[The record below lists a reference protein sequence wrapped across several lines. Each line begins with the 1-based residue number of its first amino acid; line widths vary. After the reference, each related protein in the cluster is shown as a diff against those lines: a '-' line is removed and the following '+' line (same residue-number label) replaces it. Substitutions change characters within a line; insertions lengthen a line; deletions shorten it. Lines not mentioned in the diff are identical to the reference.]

1 MAVSF
6 MLEYG
11 ELKRTTRFQ
20 EEQDTA
26 SPFGGGSGTRSIKY
40 AYYFTLAGLKIM
52 IPRSGKS
59 QFYGDL
65 LNPRKWKN

>member
-40 AYYFTLAGLKIM
+40 AYYFTLAGIKYDSL
-52 IPRSGKS
+52 PGWERPL
-59 QFYGDL
+59 FDCL
-65 LNPRKWKN
+65 